1 MKCDNCAVNVVPEFT
16 FAIKNNQCPA
26 CGKNIMQAERLASYL
41 SLQTLLNKSLPA
53 ADAENIANLIVANF
67 EVRQMFKE
75 EPKALERG
83 IIPVEQAGEM
93 VSEEVVE
100 EEEETVEASDAAFK
114 QQQKKEAKEI
124 LRKMKQEAL
133 GEDDDEQSIRDEALT
148 EALAERLGNA
158 NGLVMGEDDTPVSA
172 AVRAKMEYEK
182 ERVRQNV
189 VSGSGGAFR
198 RST

>member
-1 MKCDNCAVNVVPEFT
+1 VTPEFT

-26 CGKNIMQAERLASYL
+26 CGKSIMQAERLASYL

-75 EPKALERG
+75 EPKAIERG

-93 VSEEVVE
+93 ISEEVE
-100 EEEETVEASDAAFK
+100 EEEEAVEASDAAFK

-133 GEDDDEQSIRDEALT
+133 GEGDDEQSIRDEALT

-158 NGLVMGEDDTPVSA
+158 NGLVMGDDDTPVSA

>member
-1 MKCDNCAVNVVPEFT
+1 MKCDNCAINVTSEFT

-41 SLQTLLNKSLPA
+41 SLQTLLGKSLPQT
-53 ADAENIANLIVANF
+53 DAENIANLIVANF

-75 EPKALERG
+75 EPKSAEKSVL
-83 IIPVEQAGEM
+83 
-93 VSEEVVE
+93 SEERVEETVTEEVE
-100 EEEETVEASDAAFK
+100 EEPTEPSDEVFK
-114 QQQKKEAKEI
+114 QQQRKEAKEI
-124 LRKMKQEAL
+124 LKKMKKEAL
-133 GEDDDEQSIRDEALT
+133 GENDEQSMRDEALT

-158 NGLVMGEDDTPVSA
+158 NGLVLSEEDTPITA

-182 ERVRQNV
+182 ERQRHNV
-189 VSGSGGAFR
+189 ISGSGGAFR